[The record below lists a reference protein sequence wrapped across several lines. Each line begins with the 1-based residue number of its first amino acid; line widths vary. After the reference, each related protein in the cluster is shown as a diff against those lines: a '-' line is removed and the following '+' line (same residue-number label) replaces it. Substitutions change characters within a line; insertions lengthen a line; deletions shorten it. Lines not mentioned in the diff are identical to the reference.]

1 MNMLYDDDVFQV
13 FTEYKKRVSYFNPSK
28 KLIQIDYV
36 KHYCKKF
43 NLNYR
48 NYRKQL
54 EDIYKRW
61 ILLDKEG

>member
-13 FTEYKKRVSYFNPSK
+13 FTEYKKRVSYFNPNR
-28 KLIQIDYV
+28 KLIQTDYV

-48 NYRKQL
+48 IYRKQL

-61 ILLDKEG
+61 VLLDKEE